1 MLIAALDS
9 TAVTA
14 SAAVAE
20 ITDGKLG
27 TYSVFTVKNKLT
39 HSEILLPL
47 LENALKQYGASI
59 GDVDLFAVSAGP
71 GSFTGV
77 RIGAATVKGL
87 AFAENKPCAAVSP
100 LSAMAR
106 NVGLGYVCPVM
117 DARRDQ
123 FYTALFKDGIRLTE
137 DDALSGEEIAEKLKG
152 LDRVVICGD
161 GRNRFLELYG
171 DRGNLFPAPDT
182 ASDQNALAVALCGYD
197 IFAAGKA
204 VNPEALQPV
213 YLRMP
218 QAERERLEKIKNE
231 EIKEKSEN

>member
-14 SAAVAE
+14 SACVAE
-20 ITDGKLG
+20 INDGKLG
-27 TYSVFTVKNKLT
+27 TFSLFTVKNKLT

-59 GDVDLFAVSAGP
+59 KDIDVFAVSAGP

-87 AFAENKPCAAVSP
+87 AFAESKPCVGVSA
-100 LSAMAR
+100 LEAMAK
-106 NVGLGYVCPVM
+106 NVGRGYICPVM

-123 FYTALFKDGIRLTE
+123 FYTAIFKDGTRLTE
-137 DDALSGEEIAEKLKG
+137 DAALSFEEIKALLTEYPE
-152 LDRVVICGD
+152 VTVCGD
-161 GRNRFLELYG
+161 GMEKFLSLCG
-171 DRGNLFPAPDT
+171 KTDNLFPASC
-182 ASDQNALAVALCGYD
+182 ACADQNALSVAICGCEKY
-197 IFAAGKA
+197 INGEGVAAK
-204 VNPEALQPV
+204 ELMPV

-218 QAERERLEKIKNE
+218 QAERE
-231 EIKEKSEN
+231 KSERERKSK

>member
-27 TYSVFTVKNKLT
+27 TFSLFTVKNKLT
-39 HSEILLPL
+39 HSETLLPL
-47 LENALKQYGASI
+47 LENALAQYGADI
-59 GDVDLFAVSAGP
+59 KDVDLFAVSAGP

-87 AFAENKPCAAVSP
+87 AFAEKKPVAAVSS
-100 LSAMAR
+100 LEALAK
-106 NVGLGYVCPVM
+106 NVGRGYVCPVM

-123 FYTALFKDGIRLTE
+123 FYTALFKDGKRITE
-137 DDALSGEEIAEKLKG
+137 DEALSFDEIRNRLKDLGE
-152 LDRVVICGD
+152 VVICGD
-161 GRNRFLELYG
+161 GRDKFLSLCEN
-171 DRGNLFPAPDT
+171 DANLFPASE
-182 ASDQNALAVALCGYD
+182 ASNDQNALSVALCGYD
-197 IFAAGKA
+197 IFVSGKA
-204 VNPEALQPV
+204 VNPEELAPI

-218 QAERERLEKIKNE
+218 QAERERLEREKNC
-231 EIKEKSEN
+231 

>member
-20 ITDGKLG
+20 INDGKLG

-59 GDVDLFAVSAGP
+59 KDVDLFAVSAGP

-87 AFAENKPCAAVSP
+87 AFAENKPCVGVSP
-100 LSAMAR
+100 LAAMAKT
-106 NVGLGYVCPVM
+106 VGRGYVCPVM

-123 FYTALFKDGIRLTE
+123 FYTALFKDGVRITE
-137 DDALSGEEIAEKLKG
+137 DSALSVEEIKNLLKD
-152 LDRVVICGD
+152 LPEVVICGD
-161 GRNRFLELYG
+161 GRDKFLSLCSELS
-171 DRGNLFPAPDT
+171 NLFPASDAMT
-182 ASDQNALAVALCGYD
+182 DQNAVSVALCG
-197 IFAAGKA
+197 FELFEKGLA
-204 VNPEALQPV
+204 VNPESLQPI

-218 QAERERLEKIKNE
+218 QAERERLER
-231 EIKEKSEN
+231 EKASDS

>member
-14 SAAVAE
+14 SAAIAE
-20 ITDGKLG
+20 INDGKLG
-27 TYSVFTVKNKLT
+27 TFALFTVKNKLT

-47 LENALKQYGASI
+47 LENALTQYGAKI

-87 AFAENKPCAAVSP
+87 AFAENKPCVAVSP
-100 LSAMAR
+100 LEAMAR
-106 NVGLGYVCPVM
+106 TIGRGYVCPVM

-123 FYTALFKDGIRLTE
+123 FYTALFKDGVRITE
-137 DDALSGEEIAEKLKG
+137 DAALSAEEIKKLIAD
-152 LDRVVICGD
+152 LPEVVICGD
-161 GRNRFLELYG
+161 GRDKFLSYCEG
-171 DRGNLFPAPDT
+171 MGNLFPASD
-182 ASDQNALAVALCGYD
+182 AMSDQNALSVALCGFD
-197 IFAAGKA
+197 AFEKGSA
-204 VNPEALQPV
+204 VSPESLQPV

-218 QAERERLEKIKNE
+218 QAERERLER
-231 EIKEKSEN
+231 EKSGD

>member
-20 ITDGKLG
+20 INGGKLEKF
-27 TYSVFTVKNKLT
+27 SLFTVKNKLT

-47 LENALKQYGASI
+47 LEKALIEYGADI
-59 GDVDLFAVSAGP
+59 KDIDLFAVSAGP

-87 AFAENKPCAAVSP
+87 AFAEGKPCVAVSS
-100 LSAMAR
+100 LEALAKNISF
-106 NVGLGYVCPVM
+106 GYVCPVM

-123 FYTALFKDGIRLTE
+123 FYTSLFKDGERITE
-137 DDALSGEEIAEKLKG
+137 DAALSFEEIKEKIKDLPN
-152 LDRVVICGD
+152 VIICGD
-161 GRNRFLELYG
+161 GKDKFISLC
-171 DRGNLFPAPDT
+171 GNMNNIIPASA
-182 ASDQNALAVALCGYD
+182 ASTDQNALSVAICGYEA
-197 IFAAGKA
+197 FENGKS
-204 VNPEALQPV
+204 VKPESLQPI

-218 QAERERLEKIKNE
+218 QAERERLEREGKK
-231 EIKEKSEN
+231 

>member
-20 ITDGKLG
+20 INNGKLV
-27 TYSVFTVKNKLT
+27 TYSLFTVKNKLT

-47 LENALKQYGASI
+47 LENALKQYGATIS
-59 GDVDLFAVSAGP
+59 DVDLFAVSAGP

-87 AFAENKPCAAVSP
+87 AFAENKPCVAVSP
-100 LSAMAR
+100 LEAMAKT
-106 NVGLGYVCPVM
+106 VGRGYVCPVM

-123 FYTALFKDGIRLTE
+123 FYTALFKDGVRITE
-137 DDALSGEEIAEKLKG
+137 DSALSVEEIKNQLKD
-152 LDRVVICGD
+152 LPEVTICGD
-161 GRNRFLELYG
+161 GRDKFLSLCPEAS
-171 DRGNLFPAPDT
+171 NLFPASDAMT
-182 ASDQNALAVALCGYD
+182 DQNAVSVALCG
-197 IFAAGKA
+197 FELFEKGLA
-204 VNPEALQPV
+204 VNPESLQPV

-218 QAERERLEKIKNE
+218 QAERERLQR
-231 EIKEKSEN
+231 EKSGDS

>member
-20 ITDGKLG
+20 ITNGRLG
-27 TYSVFTVKNKLT
+27 TFSLFTVKNKLT

-47 LENALKQYGASI
+47 LENALKQYGAGI
-59 GDVDLFAVSAGP
+59 KDVDLFAVSAGP

-87 AFAENKPCAAVSP
+87 AFTENKPCASVSA
-100 LSAMAR
+100 LEALAR
-106 NVGLGYVCPVM
+106 NIGRGYVCPVM

-123 FYTALFKDGIRLTE
+123 FYTALFKDGMRISE
-137 DDALSGEEIAEKLKG
+137 DAALSAEEIFSKIKDLPE
-152 LDRVVICGD
+152 VTVCGD
-161 GRNRFLELYG
+161 GAHKFIELCG
-171 DRGNLFPAPDT
+171 NPSNLFPASG
-182 ASDQNALAVALCGYD
+182 AACDQNALSVALCGYEK
-197 IFAAGKA
+197 FAEGNA
-204 VNPEALQPV
+204 VSAKELKPI

-218 QAERERLEKIKNE
+218 QAEREKLERE
-231 EIKEKSEN
+231 RKEK